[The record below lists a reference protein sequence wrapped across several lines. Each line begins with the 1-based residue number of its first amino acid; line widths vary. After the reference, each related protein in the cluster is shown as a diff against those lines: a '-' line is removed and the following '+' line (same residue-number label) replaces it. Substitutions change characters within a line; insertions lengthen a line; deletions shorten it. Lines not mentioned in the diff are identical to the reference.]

1 MVFNDFSYSASTQ
14 VMVKQASKNQ
24 QCGYKKTIRIQK
36 KIIQKSI
43 EACIQCSC
51 SGLDLWG
58 RHLGT
63 IFPKLASIWHQ
74 VGCYLAPSW
83 SQLEPSWPPVGPK
96 LPPSWPL
103 VGSWE
108 QSWSHLGLPALSRY
122 PKGPSR
128 DLPGTSQGPPR
139 DLPGTL
145 QGPSRDP
152 PGCLQE
158 PSRYPLGLPRD
169 YQGIHQGHLS

>member
-1 MVFNDFSYSASTQ
+1 M
-14 VMVKQASKNQ
+14 
-24 QCGYKKTIRIQK
+24 RIQK
-36 KIIQKSI
+36 NNKNSKKNIQKSI

-51 SGLDLWG
+51 SGLDLLG

-63 IFPKLASIWHQ
+63 IFPKLASSWHQ

-108 QSWSHLGLPALSRY
+108 QSWSHLGLQALSRY
-122 PKGPSR
+122 PKAS
-128 DLPGTSQGPPR
+128 PGISQGPPK

-145 QGPSRDP
+145 QGPPRDP
-152 PGCLQE
+152 PDT
-158 PSRYPLGLPRD
+158 LPQRFPP
-169 YQGIHQGHLS
+169 QGTKPPIQQPGDALKP